1 MNPLLAD
8 PRAWALNPPLYLVL
22 PPRRPPFQG
31 KTALPSP
38 DVSLPS
44 DPQPLI
50 QRGGFHPLLPGPSGH
65 GLGCVQPVELQTH
78 RVNECWTPALSQASL
93 AEPSLGPVL
102 ALCSVPEHATEMCLA
117 ACTTCPCTCVH
128 FHLGSGCACTAL
140 SVCAPGA
147 SSCPDSLPLPLLGP
161 PLLCWGWGEGEFLAG
176 ALERRREGGGEEIVD
191 IAEGAA

>member
-1 MNPLLAD
+1 MLDSCSEPGQPCRTQ
-8 PRAWALNPPLYLVL
+8 PRPCA
-22 PPRRPPFQG
+22 
-31 KTALPSP
+31 
-38 DVSLPS
+38 
-44 DPQPLI
+44 
-50 QRGGFHPLLPGPSGH
+50 
-65 GLGCVQPVELQTH
+65 
-78 RVNECWTPALSQASL
+78 
-93 AEPSLGPVL
+93 GPVL
-102 ALCSVPEHATEMCLA
+102 CARACHRDVFGCLHNL
-117 ACTTCPCTCVH
+117 PMHMH

>member
-117 ACTTCPCTCVH
+117 ACTTCPCTCISTWAPAVH
-128 FHLGSGCACTAL
+128 ALHYQCVPLGLPPAQT
-140 SVCAPGA
+140 P
-147 SSCPDSLPLPLLGP
+147 CPCPCLGP
-161 PLLCWGWGEGEFLAG
+161 PSCAGAGVRGSSWQELWRGEGKEG
-176 ALERRREGGGEEIVD
+176 ERKL
-191 IAEGAA
+191 